1 MAGEALDP
9 IRAAMQQF
17 MTRSRP
23 NSGTRPP
30 NLTVSANS
38 HRTCSSCVNFRE
50 GRCRLY
56 SYKTRPDEVCDSWE
70 PRPH

>member
-1 MAGEALDP
+1 MPTGNADP
-9 IRAAMQQF
+9 IRAAMRQF
-17 MTRSRP
+17 MDRNRP

-30 NLTVSANS
+30 NLTVSADS
-38 HRTCSSCVNFRE
+38 HRTCGTCVNFRE

-56 SYKTRPDEVCDSWE
+56 AYKTRPDEVCDSWE